1 MQCGQSNRRLAPFSP
16 DSAMFGKP
24 LLCSRMDGIFL
35 TVKEAAKLI
44 RHHPET
50 VRRWARAGKVDAAF
64 VGNKI
69 LIPLESLLALVKPLV
84 ERRAQEK
91 KK

>member
-1 MQCGQSNRRLAPFSP
+1 
-16 DSAMFGKP
+16 
-24 LLCSRMDGIFL
+24 MDGIFL

-50 VRRWARAGKVDAAF
+50 VRRWARSGKVDASF

-69 LIPLESLLALVKPLV
+69 LIPLESLLALVKPLT

-91 KK
+91 NR